1 MSLCRPSAGG
11 LSACLTD
18 DDCARAQLLLVI
30 KAFNGSLF
38 MWEGKVDEG
47 YWWFQGADGGGGG
60 GEL

>member
-11 LSACLTD
+11 LYACLTD

-47 YWWFQGADGGGGG
+47 YWWSAHPGADGGGG
-60 GEL
+60 EL